1 MPGSLHGFY
10 KPGCTNILKLLAR
23 WPQGEKIPETPVG
36 LKEWN
41 EFKPSEIVRKYRQF
55 VYETGAVDAGKGK
68 TIDENVVEK
77 ARKRKYKISRV
88 DRFRYRCRY
97 SPG

>member
-10 KPGCTNILKLLAR
+10 KPGCTNILKLLAI

-41 EFKPSEIVRKYRQF
+41 EFKPSEIIRKYRQF
-55 VYETGAVDAGKGK
+55 VYETGAVDAGPVKCSEAALSQTGFNRAGKGK
-68 TIDENVVEK
+68 TIDEIVVEK
-77 ARKRKYKISRV
+77 AHKL
-88 DRFRYRCRY
+88 
-97 SPG
+97 P